1 MKKEK
6 NEDMELGDHRGVDL
20 GGDEGKNGSGQDAM
34 HEILKDLI
42 TICF

>member
-6 NEDMELGDHRGVDL
+6 NEDVELGDHRVR
-20 GGDEGKNGSGQDAM
+20 GGDEGKNGSGQDAR

-42 TICF
+42 KICF